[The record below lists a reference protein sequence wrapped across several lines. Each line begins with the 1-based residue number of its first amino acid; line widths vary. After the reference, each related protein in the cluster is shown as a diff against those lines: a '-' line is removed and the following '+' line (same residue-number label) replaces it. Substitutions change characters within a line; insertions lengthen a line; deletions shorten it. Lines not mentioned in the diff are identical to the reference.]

1 MMRYNNKL
9 KFEEEWDIYIFSK
22 DLPIRHLLI
31 TKRKK
36 VICSEELWQT
46 PSQSRDQSN
55 MAEVVVWN
63 NDEYDHVTGCNE
75 KSPVSLVKI
84 LLPEMNNLNLVMRK
98 YHTNPN

>member
-1 MMRYNNKL
+1 MGYLHFLQGPPNKT
-9 KFEEEWDIYIFSK
+9 
-22 DLPIRHLLI
+22 LI
-31 TKRKK
+31 NYKEKK